1 MRSFVSLVRSPLA
14 QHIIPTAGPGQP
26 VPKMATFP
34 PNGTQVPIPRNG
46 VDYRNKIV
54 LAPMVRSGELPCRLL
69 ALHYGADLVWGP
81 ETVDRSMIGTTR
93 KINPRTGCVEWTRC
107 SSNGGR
113 GPLKENVLYR
123 VDPKREKE
131 KLVFQVGTASPELA
145 VHAAKIVAGD
155 VSGIDVNAGCP
166 KPFSTSGGMGA
177 ALLRTPNHL
186 SAILRA
192 LVEQVGAVWD
202 IGISV
207 KIRLLETPELTR
219 ELVTKL
225 CATGITGL
233 TVHCRT
239 TPMRPRERA
248 IREQLRMIGEICREA
263 GVACVM
269 NGDVANRDEAEKLIR
284 DYGVDGAMLATAAEA
299 NGSAFRS
306 KKDGGLAPWKEVVEQ
321 YLQFAIDVEN
331 KFGNT
336 KFTLSQL
343 MPGKNPMYQEITRA
357 KSYTECIKVLKFES
371 MIPRAIE
378 VDEILG
384 LSQEAKE
391 ATTKASKNDRVD
403 ANNSES
409 VPRKRQRIDHDISY
423 TVEPNEAPEAL
434 RQLAISV

>member
-1 MRSFVSLVRSPLA
+1 MQSLLTLVKFFLSSNIVKPIRPDNLLL
-14 QHIIPTAGPGQP
+14 
-26 VPKMATFP
+26 KMASTP
-34 PNGTQVPIPRNG
+34 PAGTRVPIPRNG
-46 VDYRNKIV
+46 VDYRDKIV

-93 KINPRTGCVEWTRC
+93 KVNPRTGCIEWTRF

-113 GPLKENVLYR
+113 APPKESVLYR
-123 VDPKREKE
+123 VDPVREAG
-131 KLVFQVGTASPELA
+131 KLVFQVGTASPMTA
-145 VHAAKIVAGD
+145 VEAAKLVAGD

-177 ALLRTPNHL
+177 ALLRTPDL
-186 SAILRA
+186 LVSILRA
-192 LVEQVGAVWD
+192 LVEQVGRVWE

-207 KIRLLETPELTR
+207 KIRLLETPRQTHD
-219 ELVTKL
+219 LVTKL

-248 IREQLRMIGEICREA
+248 IREQLRMIGEICRGA

-269 NGDVANRDEAEKLIR
+269 NGGVASRDDAERLIQE
-284 DYGVDGAMLATAAEA
+284 YEVDGAMLATAAEA

-306 KKDGGLAPWKEVVEQ
+306 KQDGGLAPWREVVEQ
-321 YLQFAIDVEN
+321 YLQLAMSVEN

-343 MPGKNPMYQEITRA
+343 MPGKSPLYQPVQRS
-357 KSYTECIKVLKFES
+357 KSYTECTQILGFED
-371 MIPRAIE
+371 MTQRARAI
-378 VDEILG
+378 DETLELG
-384 LSQEAKE
+384 EKAKE
-391 ATTKASKNDRVD
+391 TTSKARKPFTNDPVED
-403 ANNSES
+403 S
-409 VPRKRQRIDHDISY
+409 VPRKRIRTAQDPPSAG
-423 TVEPNEAPEAL
+423 ELKEAL
-434 RQLAISV
+434 EISHSMPIAV